1 LDRPTRTGVVLI
13 TLLGHAPQR
22 PYRDPSPADIPNA
35 PRIVH
40 LTGNAGRQEQ
50 TVAEFPDG
58 TRVAVWADG
67 TVKVGREAD
76 EPIAV
81 AVERT
86 ERGPGKGPNG
96 SRATAF
102 VKLTW
107 AAKPPKS

>member
-1 LDRPTRTGVVLI
+1 MSRSDRTEVP
-13 TLLGHAPQR
+13 AP
-22 PYRDPSPADIPNA
+22 AGIPNA

-40 LTGNAGRQEQ
+40 LTASGQRQEQ

-67 TVKVGREAD
+67 TVKVGRESD
-76 EPIAV
+76 EPITV
-81 AVERT
+81 AVERI
-86 ERGPGKGPNG
+86 ERGPGRGERP

-107 AAKPPKS
+107 RPKPPRL

>member
-1 LDRPTRTGVVLI
+1 MLI

>member
-1 LDRPTRTGVVLI
+1 MPRSDRTEIP
-13 TLLGHAPQR
+13 AP
-22 PYRDPSPADIPNA
+22 PGIPNA

-58 TRVAVWADG
+58 TRVAVWVDG

-76 EPIAV
+76 EPIAI

-86 ERGPGKGPNG
+86 ERGPGRGERG

-107 AAKPPKS
+107 FAKTP

>member
-1 LDRPTRTGVVLI
+1 MWCWLPCCAMSRSDRIEVP
-13 TLLGHAPQR
+13 AP
-22 PYRDPSPADIPNA
+22 PGIPNA

-40 LTGNAGRQEQ
+40 LTANAQRQEQ

-67 TVKVGREAD
+67 TVKVGRESD
-76 EPIAV
+76 EPVAV

-86 ERGPGKGPNG
+86 ERGPGSGPRG

-107 AAKPPKS
+107 SAKAPEP